1 MEKQCTRWEEL
12 DQTALEAVQELHKL
26 SESHPEN
33 QRIIGRNR
41 LVLEGVVHVLQ
52 NGSAKSKLWCCAVL
66 VNLAYRS
73 EENTAKI
80 GVVLFTANTLLT
92 HPVCYSANFAGMHS
106 ILCSFRLPLFFA
118 RFLFLSCLGLAS
130 CVPLLIYQHKCREC
144 QRYFVGVAEG
154 PENTGNRAY
163 TSGPLS
169 AGDACEKV
177 DSCRARLEA

>member
-1 MEKQCTRWEEL
+1 VEKQCTRWEEL
-12 DQTALEAVQELHKL
+12 DQSALEAVQELHKL

-106 ILCSFRLPLFFA
+106 ILCSFWSSFILCLF
-118 RFLFLSCLGLAS
+118 
-130 CVPLLIYQHKCREC
+130 PLL
-144 QRYFVGVAEG
+144 F
-154 PENTGNRAY
+154 
-163 TSGPLS
+163 
-169 AGDACEKV
+169 
-177 DSCRARLEA
+177 